1 MVYSLGSMREVSLC
15 FISIHFISLSCN
27 VYVYLFPGRVCLWF
41 TGNVIKQKG
50 GDPVNSF
57 CPLVMAAKREGLE
70 QELII
75 NNDNNNSNNN
85 NYLHTPCH
93 IEIKDPIGMKILRE
107 H

>member
-1 MVYSLGSMREVSLC
+1 
-15 FISIHFISLSCN
+15 
-27 VYVYLFPGRVCLWF
+27 
-41 TGNVIKQKG
+41 
-50 GDPVNSF
+50 
-57 CPLVMAAKREGLE
+57 MAAKREGLE

-93 IEIKDPIGMKILRE
+93 IEIKDPLGMKILRE